1 MRQTRLLILLAV
13 ALMIAS
19 CGKDG
24 KVENEQFA
32 FLNKQGI
39 TITQKLLLGDTLS
52 LPDIYSGDDKQSENE
67 IDGEKLDHDQYAA
80 LILPAGNEFASA
92 MSLWQL
98 LGVRDV
104 GHGNTLAAYYV
115 GNNVGYC
122 VYLMTYDGQGRVL
135 DAMNL
140 RELHLVWRCNLSDP
154 EDDNSFSLDG
164 FVTFKGVNDL
174 ALHRTMGRCLMDYD
188 KDLKGSP
195 QWRQTWCQDYF
206 INEKGHFVLR
216 GQHIEDEDGKVD
228 TYAAQDFKSWDMLVC
243 SLHDPGVMNL
253 WNDYA
258 ILVDETYDPDYK
270 YNPFPWDVN
279 QLYQKNPQ
287 RFLNWMAAHREPEN
301 RLLRHFKLTVD
312 ERPALIDEIG
322 RLDDADARQWL
333 TGIVATWDNQ
343 PLSQHR

>member
-13 ALMIAS
+13 ALLIAACS
-19 CGKDG
+19 KEEKLD
-24 KVENEQFA
+24 NEQFA
-32 FLNKQGI
+32 FLDKQGI
-39 TITQKLLLGDTLS
+39 TVTQKLLLGDTLT
-52 LPDIYSGDDKQSENE
+52 LPDIYCGDKNQGKNE
-67 IDGEKLDHDQYAA
+67 VGGVKLDHDQYAA
-80 LILPAGNEFASA
+80 LILPAGNDFASE

-98 LGVRDV
+98 LGVRDA
-104 GHGNTLAAYYV
+104 GQGITLAAYYV

-122 VYLMTYDGQGRVL
+122 LYLMTYDGQGQVL

-140 RELHLVWRCNLSDP
+140 REMHLVWRCNLDDP
-154 EDDNSFSLDG
+154 DDDNSFSLDG
-164 FVTFKGVNDL
+164 FVIFNGDNGVT
-174 ALHRTMGRCLMDYD
+174 LHRTMGRCLMDFD

-195 QWRQTWCQDYF
+195 QWRQTWCQDYL
-206 INEKGHFVLR
+206 INGKGHFVLR
-216 GQHIEDEDGKVD
+216 GQRVDDEEGKVD

-243 SLHDPGVMNL
+243 SLHDPDAMNL

-258 ILVDETYDPDYK
+258 LLVDETYDPDYK

-279 QLYQKNPQ
+279 QLYQMNPQ
-287 RFLNWMAAHREPEN
+287 RFLNWMVAHRGPDN

-322 RLDDADARQWL
+322 RMDDADARQWL
-333 TGIVATWDNQ
+333 TGIVTGWDNQ